1 MTAPKDNDNTGDSTA
16 LFALLE
22 SRHETLLQ
30 WCESWS
36 ACGPEGNDLN
46 AHIILRAT
54 VHDCINMQRRV
65 AKEAGRS
72 TMGDDVN
79 HLLDF
84 MAIHWARVVEEKFMN
99 NPYIVTTLRLDC
111 NFNIEEKL
119 IDLNIPWFETN
130 HEYGQ
135 RVDLVVGFEDIGK
148 QLCIKQNNN
157 NRLTGFDLELAN
169 ILSKYETEFD
179 EITFSYQRGV

>member
-1 MTAPKDNDNTGDSTA
+1 MTAPKDNDNTGDSNVVSVESTA

-30 WCESWS
+30 WCEPWS

-65 AKEAGRS
+65 AKAAGRS
-72 TMGDDVN
+72 TMGDDRN

-84 MAIHWARVVEEKFMN
+84 MAIHWARVVEEN
-99 NPYIVTTLRLDC
+99 
-111 NFNIEEKL
+111 
-119 IDLNIPWFETN
+119 
-130 HEYGQ
+130 
-135 RVDLVVGFEDIGK
+135 GK
-148 QLCIKQNNN
+148 GVEILAP
-157 NRLTGFDLELAN
+157 DLEPNKL
-169 ILSKYETEFD
+169 
-179 EITFSYQRGV
+179 